1 MLKQE
6 NTPRLETERLILRKF
21 QHDDLEDVFRIDS
34 DLEVNTFLPWF
45 PLRSMDEAR
54 AYLAHTILPE
64 YEKKIAY
71 RYAIVEKTSQTMIGY
86 VSLNGIDEGKC
97 CADLGYGLRKEA
109 WRKGYMS
116 EACRAVLQRAKEA
129 GFRFLTATHDVNN
142 PASGEVMK
150 AIGMTYRYSYDEQ
163 WQPKNFKVTFKLY
176 QIDLISSD
184 AN

>member
-1 MLKQE
+1 MIRLV
-6 NTPRLETERLILRKF
+6 NTPQLETPRLILRKF
-21 QHDDLEDVFRIDS
+21 TQDDLEDVFRIYS

-54 AYLAHTILPE
+54 AYLAHEILPE
-64 YEKKIAY
+64 YEKEIAY
-71 RYAIVEKTSQTMIGY
+71 RYAVVEKASQSVIGY
-86 VSLNGIDEGKC
+86 VSLNGIDEEKC

-116 EACRAVLQRAKEA
+116 EACRAVLRRAKEA
-129 GFRFLTATHDVNN
+129 GFRVLTATHDVNN

-150 AIGMTYRYSYDEQ
+150 AIGMTYRYAYGEQ

-176 QIDLISSD
+176 QIDLIPSD
-184 AN
+184 AD

>member
-21 QHDDLEDVFRIDS
+21 QHDDLEDVFRIYS

-71 RYAIVEKTSQTMIGY
+71 RYAIVEKTSQTVIGY

-109 WRKGYMS
+109 LAQGLYERSMPRRIAARKGGGVPFS
-116 EACRAVLQRAKEA
+116 HRHARCEQPGERRGHEGDRHDLPIFLRRAVAAQE
-129 GFRFLTATHDVNN
+129 F
-142 PASGEVMK
+142 
-150 AIGMTYRYSYDEQ
+150 
-163 WQPKNFKVTFKLY
+163 
-176 QIDLISSD
+176 
-184 AN
+184 